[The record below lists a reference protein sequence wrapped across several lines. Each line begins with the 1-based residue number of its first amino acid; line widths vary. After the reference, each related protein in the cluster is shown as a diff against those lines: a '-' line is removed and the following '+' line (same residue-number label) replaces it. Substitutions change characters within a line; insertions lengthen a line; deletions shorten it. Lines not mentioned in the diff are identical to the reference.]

1 MLKPPLGSFCPHT
14 KDKVFHLNVEATLR
28 IFLPL
33 HCRVVDWRKAT
44 RPLDAHLADRHDDH
58 LADVLMHQDARR
70 CNKMLKDA
78 PIWYMM
84 HQFGIYGVQ

>member
-1 MLKPPLGSFCPHT
+1 MIKEVKQMFALIKWL
-14 KDKVFHLNVEATLR
+14 DLYVEATLR

-44 RPLDAHLADRHDDH
+44 RPLDAHLTDGHDDH
-58 LADVLMHQDARR
+58 LADVLMQQDDRE
-70 CNKMLKDA
+70 CNKMLNDA
-78 PIWYMM
+78 PLWYMM

>member
-28 IFLPL
+28 IFLSL
-33 HCRVVDWRKAT
+33 HCRIVDWRKAT
-44 RPLDAHLADRHDDH
+44 RPLDAHLADGHDDH
-58 LADVLMHQDARR
+58 LADVLMQQDDRE

-78 PIWYMM
+78 PLWYMM
-84 HQFGIYGVQ
+84 HQFGINGVQ